1 MISISFLK
9 WIILQCNS
17 RDLIGL
23 AAMVYDPLY
32 HARGY
37 FWSDSSGL
45 VRAKQT
51 QQDRAIFLD
60 CFQLNLINPLALA
73 IVGYNTNAA
82 SSALRVSLAII
93 REPL

>member
-1 MISISFLK
+1 MDH
-9 WIILQCNS
+9 LQCNS

-37 FWSDSSGL
+37 YCFNSSGL

-51 QQDRAIFLD
+51 PQDPATFLG
-60 CFQLNLINPLALA
+60 F
-73 IVGYNTNAA
+73 
-82 SSALRVSLAII
+82 
-93 REPL
+93 